1 MKNKIRNPHSV
12 HSPREGVTQYTYMNQ
27 GMKLAILSVGD
38 GLYHYADAD
47 KDLVEIAI
55 IDKNGHFIPLTS
67 YDDVAGYVPRATVD
81 KLMSLLED
89 TVSPKR
95 LFHHYFQDKA

>member
-1 MKNKIRNPHSV
+1 MKNKIKNPYIV
-12 HSPREGVTQYTYMNQ
+12 YSPREGVTQYTYMNQ
-27 GMKLAILSVGD
+27 GKRLAILSVGD
-38 GLYHYADAD
+38 GPNHYADAD

-55 IDKNGHFIPLTS
+55 LDKNGDFIPLTS

-89 TVSPKR
+89 SASPKT
-95 LFHHYFQDKA
+95 LFHHYFEDRA